1 MTNLTETCYW
11 CGRKATSKEH
21 VPPKCLFPEDKDIK
35 SIYED
40 TFRRSLVTVPSCDEH
55 NLAKSHD
62 DEYLMVCLGARM
74 GNNGVAYVHTHTKI
88 KRAIERNP
96 NLLQIQRKDNI
107 NISGKLFPALL
118 IHIDTYRLMRSFEAI
133 ARALVFYEF
142 RFRYKGRC
150 QVISNIFFSPKDIKS
165 TNFQVKS
172 AQLLNEE
179 RKQWKLD
186 NKGYNPRIF
195 TYQFSGLDILG
206 TFTVALTFYE
216 KTVVYV
222 IMSLLDDTTFQKVK
236 KQLRPQIDRF
246 LDECDQ

>member
-1 MTNLTETCYW
+1 MTEKCYW
-11 CGRKATSKEH
+11 CGRDATSKEH

-35 SIYED
+35 SIYEE
-40 TFRRSLVTVPSCDEH
+40 TFRRSLVTVPACDEH

-96 NLLQIQRKDNI
+96 NLLQIQREDKV
-107 NISGKLFPALL
+107 NISGREFPVLL
-118 IHIDTYRLMRSFEAI
+118 VHIDTCRLMRSFEAI

-142 RFRYKGRC
+142 SFCYKGRC
-150 QVISNIFFSPKDIKS
+150 QVISDIFFSSKDFKS

-172 AQLLNEE
+172 AQLLREE
-179 RKQWKLD
+179 RKEWKTD
-186 NKGYNPRIF
+186 NKGDNPKIF
-195 TYQFSGLDILG
+195 TYQFSGLDIFG

-216 KTVVYV
+216 KTVIYV
-222 IMSLLDDTTFQKVK
+222 IMSLLDDITFQKVK
-236 KQLRPQIDRF
+236 KKLKPQIDQF